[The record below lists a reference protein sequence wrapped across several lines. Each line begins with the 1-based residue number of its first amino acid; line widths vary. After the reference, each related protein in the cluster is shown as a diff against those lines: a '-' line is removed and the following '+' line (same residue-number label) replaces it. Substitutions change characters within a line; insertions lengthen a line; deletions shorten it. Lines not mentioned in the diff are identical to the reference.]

1 MRRLIGFSS
10 RRSCHG
16 VTDEV
21 KSHGLMLPTTVCGY
35 NALQG
40 KNLRFDAIL
49 GENFYYLKGKRSVFE
64 RSVGV
69 QN

>member
-1 MRRLIGFSS
+1 MRLTGFSS
-10 RRSCHG
+10 RRSCHE

-21 KSHGLMLPTTVCGY
+21 KSYGIMPPTAVCGHTV
-35 NALQG
+35 LQG
-40 KNLRFDAIL
+40 KNLRFDVIL
-49 GENFYYLKGKRSVFE
+49 GEDVYCHKGKRSVFE